1 MTKRKTRTAATNN
14 GLVQCGVKCFVSA
27 FVVKQTFVLRI
38 NSSAKNTALHQAAA
52 PLLVMGLSDIER
64 KIRFGLV
71 GLFHR
76 PASTQKL
83 NRIEI
88 IHVFQRPDHHIA

>member
-52 PLLVMGLSDIER
+52 RWQQYYWTPCID
-64 KIRFGLV
+64 K
-71 GLFHR
+71 
-76 PASTQKL
+76 
-83 NRIEI
+83 
-88 IHVFQRPDHHIA
+88 